1 MNRNQSAGILER
13 LERHS
18 SPRGDIQL
26 QKRGQHFEIISNGT
40 FLMATYNGASERLL
54 VKAALDCCEKP
65 AQVLIGGLGVGF
77 SLAEAL
83 RDDRVERAT
92 VVEIEEAVL
101 AWNRSYLMEFNHN
114 ALYDPRAEAIHADLI
129 EWLASCGRLFDVICL
144 DIDNGPDWMVYEE
157 NGALYN
163 NSGLALLG
171 SRLNPGGVATFWS
184 ASSAP
189 DFEARLKEFF
199 PSVQRMT
206 VDQQKGEPDYIYL
219 AKKE

>member
-54 VKAALDCCEKP
+54 VQAALDCCENP

-101 AWNRSYLMEFNHN
+101 AWNRSYLIELNHN

-129 EWLASCGRLFDVICL
+129 EWLAGCARLFDVICL

-163 NSGLALLG
+163 NSGLTLLG
-171 SRLNPGGVATFWS
+171 SRLNPGGVVSFWS

-189 DFEARLKEFF
+189 DFEARLREFF
-199 PSVQRMT
+199 PSVKRMT